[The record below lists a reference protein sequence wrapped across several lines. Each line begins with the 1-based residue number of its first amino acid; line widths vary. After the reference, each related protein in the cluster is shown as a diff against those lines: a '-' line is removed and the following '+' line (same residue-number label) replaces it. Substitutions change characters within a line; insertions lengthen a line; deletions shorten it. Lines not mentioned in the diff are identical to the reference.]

1 MPTQQSTMMRIL
13 QLMADKNASDVY
25 LSPGSPVTIRIE
37 GDCVPINSQSLPSDG
52 PLRLLSEIVS
62 SDQLAELQAKGELNV
77 AVALQGLGSFRISG
91 MRQRGS
97 YAAVIRYISFAIPKI
112 SSLKLP
118 AVLEDLIMEKRG
130 LILMVGATG
139 TGKSTT
145 LASLID
151 HRNERVGGHILTME
165 DPIEFRFSNK
175 KSIINQRQVGSDTES
190 LEIGLKNGLR
200 QAPDVIMIG
209 EIRDRDTMAAAIMY
223 AQTGHLCL
231 ATLHANNSYH
241 ALNRILSFYP
251 LETRA
256 ALLGDLAAALK
267 AIISQRLIPGVD
279 GKRLP
284 AVEVLLNTK
293 LISELIEKSDV
304 SGVRDAMEKAMAEG
318 SQTFEQD
325 IARLIQTGQITREAG
340 MAFSDS
346 PTNLM
351 WRLQNAESDPQDP
364 VQSEQEAG
372 GEPTFAD
379 LSLDVIASGF
389 ASSAGHTKR
398 SGTAPLSEPGG
409 FQDSRIGDVSA
420 NPFEN

>member
-1 MPTQQSTMMRIL
+1 MSTEQSTMRRIL

-25 LSPGSPVTIRIE
+25 LSPGSPATVRIE
-37 GDCVPINSQSLPSDG
+37 GHCVPVNSQLLPHDA
-52 PLRLLSEIVS
+52 PLQLLGEIVS
-62 SDQLAELQAKGELNV
+62 PRQLEELQAKGELNV

-112 SSLKLP
+112 ASLKLP
-118 AVLEDLIMEKRG
+118 RVLQDLIMEKRG

-151 HRNERVGGHILTME
+151 YRNERVGGHILTME
-165 DPIEFRFSNK
+165 DPIEYRFSNK

-209 EIRDRDTMAAAIMY
+209 EIRDRETMAAAIMY

-256 ALLGDLAAALK
+256 ALLGDMAAALK
-267 AIISQRLIPGVD
+267 AVVSQRLIPGTD

-293 LISELIEKSDV
+293 LISELIEKSDF
-304 SGVRDAMEKAMAEG
+304 SGIRDAMEKAMAEG
-318 SQTFEQD
+318 SQTFEHD
-325 IARLIQTGQITREAG
+325 IARLIQTQQITREQG
-340 MAFSDS
+340 LAFSDS

-351 WRLQNAESDPQDP
+351 WRLQNTAQVNPNATAA
-364 VQSEQEAG
+364 EQEAG
-372 GEPTFAD
+372 SEPTFAD
-379 LSLDVIASGF
+379 LSLDVLASDFSGSKFGNSRNSGF
-389 ASSAGHTKR
+389 AR
-398 SGTAPLSEPGG
+398 SVPGS
-409 FQDSRIGDVSA
+409 FHDSRIGDVDPSA
-420 NPFEN
+420 S

>member
-1 MPTQQSTMMRIL
+1 MSTEQSTMKRIL

-25 LSPGSPVTIRIE
+25 LSPGSPATVRIE
-37 GDCVPINSQSLPSDG
+37 GHCVPVNRQPLPYDA
-52 PLRLLSEIVS
+52 PLQLLSEIVS
-62 SDQLAELQAKGELNV
+62 PKQLEELQTTGELNV
-77 AVALQGLGSFRISG
+77 AVALQGIGSFRISG

-97 YAAVIRYISFAIPKI
+97 YAAVIRYISFTIPQI
-112 SSLKLP
+112 DTLKLP
-118 AVLEDLIMEKRG
+118 PILKELIMEKRG

-151 HRNERVGGHILTME
+151 YRNERVGGHILTME

-190 LEIGLKNGLR
+190 LQVGLKNGLR

-209 EIRDRDTMAAAIMY
+209 EIRDRETMAAAIMY

-256 ALLGDLAAALK
+256 ALLGDMAAALK
-267 AIISQRLIPGVD
+267 AIVSQRLIPGAD

-293 LISELIEKSDV
+293 LISEQIEKSDF
-304 SGVRDAMEKAMAEG
+304 SAIRDAMENAMAEG

-325 IARLIQTGQITREAG
+325 IARLIQTNQISREQG
-340 MAFSDS
+340 LAFSDS

-351 WRLQNAESDPQDP
+351 WRLQNTESGKLGTVVTEP
-364 VQSEQEAG
+364 EAG
-372 GEPTFAD
+372 NEPTFAD
-379 LSLDVIASGF
+379 LSLDVLASEFPGSKFSPSRSSNF
-389 ASSAGHTKR
+389 AAST
-398 SGTAPLSEPGG
+398 PGS
-409 FQDSRIGDVSA
+409 FQDSRIGDVDPSA
-420 NPFEN
+420 G

>member
-1 MPTQQSTMMRIL
+1 MSTEQSPMKRVL

-25 LSPGSPVTIRIE
+25 LSPGSPVTVRIE
-37 GDCVPINSQSLPSDG
+37 GHCVPVNNQLLPSDG
-52 PLRLLSEIVS
+52 PLRLLSEIVTPA
-62 SDQLAELQAKGELNV
+62 QLEELQSRGELNV

-97 YAAVIRYISFAIPKI
+97 YAVVIRYISFAIPRI
-112 SSLKLP
+112 STLKLP
-118 AVLEDLIMEKRG
+118 RILENLIMEKRG

-151 HRNERVGGHILTME
+151 YRNERVGGHILTME

-209 EIRDRDTMAAAIMY
+209 EIRDRETMAAAIMY

-256 ALLGDLAAALK
+256 ALLGDMAAALK

-284 AVEVLLNTK
+284 AAEVLLNTK
-293 LISELIEKSDV
+293 LISELIEKSDF

-325 IARLIQTGQITREAG
+325 LARLIHTQQISREAG
-340 MAFSDS
+340 MAFADS

-351 WRLQNAESDPQDP
+351 WRLQNTEPQKTDTRQ
-364 VQSEQEAG
+364 VEQEASS
-372 GEPTFAD
+372 EPTFAD
-379 LSLDVIASGF
+379 LTLDVQASEYASSNFSKSRSSGF
-389 ASSAGHTKR
+389 APSV
-398 SGTAPLSEPGG
+398 PGS
-409 FQDSRIGDVSA
+409 FQDSRIGDAGPYAS
-420 NPFEN
+420 